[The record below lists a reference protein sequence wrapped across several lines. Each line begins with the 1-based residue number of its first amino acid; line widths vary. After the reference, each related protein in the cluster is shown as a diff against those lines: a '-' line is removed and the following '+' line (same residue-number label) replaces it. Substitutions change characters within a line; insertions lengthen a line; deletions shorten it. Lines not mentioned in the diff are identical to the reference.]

1 MDEEMVENLHLYR
14 FSAAKAK
21 NLTETGYGSPEN
33 AEQNYFAQF
42 ILIRNHFVVLWFL
55 WHEGTMGD
63 FIQGDNYVNY
73 SKWFLIQFIFVS
85 IFQF

>member
-1 MDEEMVENLHLYR
+1 MVENLHLYR

-33 AEQNYFAQF
+33 AEQF

-63 FIQGDNYVNY
+63 FIQGNKYVNY
-73 SKWFLIQFIFVS
+73 SE
-85 IFQF
+85 